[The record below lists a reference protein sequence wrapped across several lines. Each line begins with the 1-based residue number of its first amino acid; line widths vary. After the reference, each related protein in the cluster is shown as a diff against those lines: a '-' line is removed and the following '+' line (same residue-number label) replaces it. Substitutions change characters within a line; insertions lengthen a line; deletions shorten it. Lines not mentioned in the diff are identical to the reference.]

1 MAKIFISWIKAARL
15 RTLPLSVSG
24 ILVGSFAAYA
34 DGLFNMSI
42 FLISLSTT
50 ISYQILS
57 NFANDFG
64 DGIKGADKNRIG
76 PTRLIQSGQIS
87 KTQMILG
94 IKISVFISFIL
105 TVILIFTSFKGSLF
119 NIAVFLFLGI
129 LAIISAIKYTIGKNA
144 YGYIGLGDVF
154 VFIFFGL
161 VSVMG
166 SNFLYSSEIKLELI
180 FPSLTLGFLSAAV
193 LNLNNMRDLRN
204 DKQSKKNTIAVK
216 LGAQNAKIYHYIL
229 ILLSIINVLLFYF
242 NTEQNSL
249 FNIIM
254 VFSVIIILLYHI
266 FQVSILSRE
275 IDFDKLLKP
284 LVLTT
289 FFYSLII
296 SSNYILL

>member
-1 MAKIFISWIKAARL
+1 MAKILISWIKAARL

-42 FLISLSTT
+42 FLLSLSTT

-216 LGAQNAKIYHYIL
+216 LGAQNSKIYHYIL

-242 NTEQNSL
+242 NTQQNSL

>member
-42 FLISLSTT
+42 FLLSLSTT